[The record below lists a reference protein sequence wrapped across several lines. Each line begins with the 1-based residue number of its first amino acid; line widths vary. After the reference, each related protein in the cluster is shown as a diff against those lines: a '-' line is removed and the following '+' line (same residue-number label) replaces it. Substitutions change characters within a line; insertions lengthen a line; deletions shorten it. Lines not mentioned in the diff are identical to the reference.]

1 MCTQTIFFSFS
12 VAGMKICL
20 GGTYWHHLEYTSLRF
35 LRDRNYDRTEK
46 SALLRGVAIEISW
59 KEIEDKEDFEL

>member
-1 MCTQTIFFSFS
+1 
-12 VAGMKICL
+12 MKICL
-20 GGTYWHHLEYTSLRF
+20 GGTYWLHLEYTSLRF